1 MANNWFVHPIRV
13 RYQET
18 DQMGVVFHGNYVTWF
33 EIGRT
38 EWIRNIGY
46 SYADL
51 ESKGLLFPVIDLA
64 VSYGLPAKYDDMVI
78 VCTRMKEFTPLRME
92 FQSQVRRVSEQHF
105 KAASFQSEEQL
116 PGELLVHGGTKHVWV
131 NEHFKPT
138 RLSKLM
144 PELYEKLTNLCKR

>member
-1 MANNWFVHPIRV
+1 MSNKWYAHPFRV

-38 EWIRNIGY
+38 EWIRNLGFT
-46 SYADL
+46 YADI

-64 VSYGLPAKYDDMVI
+64 VSYVLPAKYDDTVI
-78 VCTRMKEFTPLRME
+78 VCTKVKEFSPLRME
-92 FQSQVRRVSEQHF
+92 FQSQVRRVTAEHF
-105 KAASFQSEEQL
+105 VGAEYESEENL

-131 NEHFKPT
+131 NEDFRPT
-138 RLSKLM
+138 RVNKVLPDLFNKL
-144 PELYEKLTNLCKR
+144 

>member
-1 MANNWFVHPIRV
+1 MSNKWYVHPIRV

-38 EWIRNIGY
+38 EWIRHLGFT
-46 SYADL
+46 YADI

-64 VSYGLPAKYDDMVI
+64 VSYVLPAKYDDTVI
-78 VCTRMKEFTPLRME
+78 VCTKVKEFSPLRME
-92 FQSQVRRVSEQHF
+92 FQSQVRRVTEQDF
-105 KAASFQSEEQL
+105 VGAEYETEDQL

-131 NEHFKPT
+131 NEEFRPV
-138 RLSKLM
+138 RVSKIL
-144 PELYEKLTNLCKR
+144 PDLFNKL

>member
-1 MANNWFVHPIRV
+1 MSMSWYVHPIRV

-46 SYADL
+46 SYSEI

-64 VSYGLPAKYDDMVI
+64 VSYVQPAKYDDTVI
-78 VCTRMKEFTPLRME
+78 VCTKMKEFTPLRME
-92 FQSQVRRVSEQHF
+92 FQSQVRRVSGEHF
-105 KAASFQSEEQL
+105 KSAQYDDEQQL
-116 PGELLVHGGTKHVWV
+116 PGELLVYGGTKHVWV
-131 NEHFKPT
+131 NEHFHPT
-138 RLSKLM
+138 RISKAY
-144 PELYEKLTNLCKR
+144 PELYEKLAIML

>member
-1 MANNWFVHPIRV
+1 MTNHWYVHPIRV

-46 SYADL
+46 AYSDL

-64 VSYGLPAKYDDMVI
+64 VSYVQPAKYDDMVI
-78 VCTRMKEFTPLRME
+78 VCTRMKEFSPLRME
-92 FQSQVRRVSEQHF
+92 FQSQVRKVTEQHFTAAQFVSEQ
-105 KAASFQSEEQL
+105 EL

-131 NEHFKPT
+131 NEQFQPT
-138 RLSKLM
+138 RLSRAM
-144 PELYEKLTNLCKR
+144 PELYQKLTV